1 MNLLGTKEG
10 NILLAQF
17 MGFVPD
23 VDNMVNE
30 CDDTWRIQGIGN
42 PHCAEDFRYN
52 THWGWLM
59 NVVEKIESLGYFCNI
74 YRKGVEIVHDGT
86 KPEPGTLIRSYG
98 NKNRIE
104 NLWEACVTFVEQLN
118 TNKAEVKKPSRTVE
132 LDEDEV
138 KLMIFILSDVTG
150 IYGNKHCNDFNL
162 RKSFLCLIKKLGV
175 EVQNEDNDI
184 FTVFDSELAEKFEQY
199 LLKKK
204 ATP

>member
-104 NLWEACVTFVEQLN
+104 NLWEACVKFVEWRN
-118 TNKAEVKKPSRTVE
+118 VTEVKKLPDMLIK
-132 LDEDEV
+132 LDENV
-138 KLMIFILSDVTG
+138 IRLMILILEDVTENH
-150 IYGNKHCNDFNL
+150 YGNNRCNDFKL
-162 RKSFLCLIKKLGV
+162 RQSFLRLIKELGV
-175 EVQNEDNDI
+175 EVQHKDEAG
-184 FTVFDSELAEKFEQY
+184 FTVFDLELTDKLGRY
-199 LLKKK
+199 LLKKE